1 VSIPL
6 SVRTNSTVG
15 AHIHPADIIKDI
27 LPKDIEGAHIVF
39 INMPLREAARPTA
52 TPEGPLLMAT
62 NLRNTY
68 GVKATVI
75 DLNAYRIKDESA
87 LKRGLP
93 TGRHLTHQEAFSL
106 ITKHIKVHGDP
117 DIVALSGMITTLR
130 WQEEVARMI
139 RRIVPDTFLVSGNG
153 LATEL
158 KTGLF
163 TYIPEL
169 DAVAHSEGDD
179 VIVKIVY
186 DAISIKKYGLQQA
199 LASGKL
205 KPYSIGRLNGR
216 ERFIYAGDRPRDLD
230 KLPYADLDIMK
241 TDVDGNPTLD
251 WIVQVPAWSATA
263 GTSSATPWKDEDL
276 VPKTTSV
283 SSRGCP
289 FACEYCYR
297 GAQGERTW
305 GVRSAT
311 HIYEEFKHHIDRYGM
326 KFHAFPDDN
335 FAVAVPRIQDMVPLI
350 GPLKIPWGTHTRM
363 DEGADPMRIIPM
375 AKAGCVYIGF
385 GPESANR
392 HTLETIGKGGH
403 TLTMGF
409 ERARVDGTVY
419 EFPKSMTMAIRN
431 CLNYGIHAN
440 CTWIMGS
447 PKETLARLKDSVAFI
462 RWQELL
468 YELHDIPSGAV
479 NKRMFTLTWYPGT
492 EIINHEK
499 VRQELT
505 RLFKITFR
513 PSPTS
518 KSKWEPVCDEHFH
531 EYLLELDDATK
542 VLEGPE
548 GEPLNFSDMSTSTFR
563 KIRELIDSGN
573 TAEILSL

>member
-1 VSIPL
+1 MSIPL
-6 SVRTNSTVG
+6 TVRLNSAAGV
-15 AHIHPADIIKDI
+15 HVHPADVVREITHRDI
-27 LPKDIEGAHIVF
+27 GDATVLF
-39 INMPLREAARPTA
+39 INMPLRETARPTA

-62 NLRNTY
+62 NLRDNY
-68 GVKATVI
+68 GVAVTVI
-75 DLNAYRIKDESA
+75 DLNAYRIEDTLA
-87 LKRGLP
+87 QQRGLL
-93 TGRHLTHQEAFSL
+93 TGRHLTHEEAFAL
-106 ITKHIKVHGDP
+106 IAKHIRVHGEP
-117 DIVALSGMITTLR
+117 SVVAFSGMITTLR

-139 RRIVPDTFLVSGNG
+139 RKIIPDTFLVSGNG

-158 KTGLF
+158 KAGLF

-179 VIVKIVY
+179 VVIKIVY
-186 DAISIKKYGLQQA
+186 DAVVIKKFGFPVA

-205 KPYSIGRLNGR
+205 KPYHVGRINNKD
-216 ERFIYAGDRPRDLD
+216 RFIYAGDRPRNLD
-230 KLPYADLDIMK
+230 AFPYADLNIMK
-241 TDVDGNPTLD
+241 ADVDGNPTLD
-251 WIVQVPAWSATA
+251 WITRVPAWSATA

-289 FACEYCYR
+289 FACKYCYR
-297 GAQGERTW
+297 GAQGERNW
-305 GVRSAT
+305 GVRSAQ
-311 HIYEEFKHHIDRYGM
+311 HIFDELRARIESIGI

-335 FAVAVPRIQDMVPLI
+335 FAVAVPRIEAMVPLL

-363 DEGADPMRIIPM
+363 DEGADPMRIVPM

-392 HTLETIGKGGH
+392 DTLETIGKGGH

-409 ERARVDGTVY
+409 ERARVNGKVY

-447 PKETLARLKDSVAFI
+447 PAETLERLKDSVAFI
-462 RWQELL
+462 QWQELL

-499 VRQELT
+499 VRRELT
-505 RLFKITFR
+505 RLFGITFQ
-513 PSPTS
+513 PSASS
-518 KSKWEPVCDEHFH
+518 KSKWGPVCDEHFH
-531 EYLLELDDATK
+531 QYLLELDDATK

-548 GEPLNFSDMSTSTFR
+548 GEPLNFSDMDTSTFR
-563 KIRELIDSGN
+563 KVRDLIDSDR